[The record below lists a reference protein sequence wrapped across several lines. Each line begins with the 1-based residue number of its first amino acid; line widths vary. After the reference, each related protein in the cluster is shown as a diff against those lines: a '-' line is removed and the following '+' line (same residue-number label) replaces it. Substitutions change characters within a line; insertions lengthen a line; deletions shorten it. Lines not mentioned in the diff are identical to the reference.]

1 MGGCYCAVSLRTP
14 LAAALAAALIALGV
28 VAPPVAAQDRRD
40 HERARAA
47 LEAGQIRPLSELL
60 TEVERRFRGRVI
72 EADLD
77 RDDGQWLYEFKIL
90 PPNGRVF
97 RVELDAATGTVVRT
111 FGPVQERS
119 APEAGA
125 GGQPAR
131 PSAPP
136 ASPSL
141 ADRR

>member
-1 MGGCYCAVSLRTP
+1 MARLNLATL
-14 LAAALAAALIALGV
+14 LAALLGVAVAAAPA
-28 VAPPVAAQDRRD
+28 VAAAQDRRD

-60 TEVERRFRGRVI
+60 SEVERRYRGRVI

-97 RVELDAATGTVVRT
+97 RVELDAQTGQVIRT
-111 FGPVQERS
+111 FGPVQERTAQER
-119 APEAGA
+119 AP
-125 GGQPAR
+125 GQTANR
-131 PSAPP
+131 
-136 ASPSL
+136 
-141 ADRR
+141 